1 MIQLDTTYTFDNGS
15 KSIVFSEGK
24 KGTITGTYNE
34 GNINGNLQ
42 ENVLTATFQNTQ
54 VNAIGL
60 IEITFHEKGFDAKWK
75 QGIETGPMRGRWEG
89 KLFDEMD
96 NVLPKNIFE
105 SSIQKSDIEAQVL
118 KLIIAS
124 QNEQK
129 EFSKALFNF
138 VQKNT
143 EFLWLLPCYD
153 AIIQSFEYQID
164 DEEISGS
171 INGFLWSKDYELV
184 PEKLFSNKSLYFDMN
199 EESFSY
205 QPNVETDNLFNL
217 LLDDLKIS
225 KIELTNSFKFIGQ
238 EKDSEPYYRLVNL
251 LRTSLYATLVKAYY
265 SSEYSNYEIAQ
276 IIVAPL
282 NDQELDF
289 IKSLG
294 DMDNFGDDVLWAIED
309 VLFCFGIDINDENY
323 DSDWNQFS
331 KDYEKMAEDIN
342 DKESYDNSLIRM

>member
-1 MIQLDTTYTFDNGS
+1 MIQLDATYTFDNGS

-34 GNINGNLQ
+34 GNINGTLQ
-42 ENVLTATFQNTQ
+42 ENVLTATFHNTK
-54 VNAIGL
+54 VNATGL
-60 IEITFHEKGFDAKWK
+60 IEITFFENGFDAKWK
-75 QGIETGPMRGRWEG
+75 QGIEPGPMKGKWEG
-89 KLFDEMD
+89 QLFVEMD

-105 SSIQKSDIEAQVL
+105 SSIQKSDIETQVL
-118 KLIIAS
+118 KLINAP
-124 QNEQK
+124 QKEQK
-129 EFSKALFNF
+129 EFSDALFNF
-138 VQKNT
+138 VQENT
-143 EFLWLLPCYD
+143 EYLWLLPCYD
-153 AIIQSFEYQID
+153 TIIQSFEYQID

-171 INGFLWSKDYELV
+171 INGFLWSKDCELV
-184 PEKLFSNKSLYFDMN
+184 PGKLFSNKSLYFDTN
-199 EESFSY
+199 EEAFSY
-205 QPNVETDNLFNL
+205 QPNEETDDLFNL

-238 EKDSEPYYRLVNL
+238 DKGSDPYYRLVNL

-282 NDQELDF
+282 NDEELDF